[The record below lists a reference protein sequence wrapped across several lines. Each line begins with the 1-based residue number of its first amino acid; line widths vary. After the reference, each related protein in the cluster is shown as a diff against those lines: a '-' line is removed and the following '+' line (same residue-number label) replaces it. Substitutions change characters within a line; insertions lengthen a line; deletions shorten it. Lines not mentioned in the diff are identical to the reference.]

1 MEETLDHREATKE
14 RAETEGVQ
22 TAENTL
28 PHAAML
34 TRRSFVGG
42 TSVTAA
48 ALMLSGL
55 GWGSLTG
62 CAKSAATGDSAEGMT
77 FTNTTERLDGH
88 SEADLI
94 SFTEER
100 TFEAVVPLKD
110 RTVDE
115 LLAAVEN
122 GSVAWLLARYD
133 VPFDEEAF
141 PYQKRGGA
149 LESWRT
155 VATEGQPE
163 MEFFT
168 DIVTTV
174 EEIDGTPSLKLA
186 FKNNL
191 LYGYDG
197 VDGRNEGV
205 TIGSLLDHVG
215 TYELSCA
222 VDGVEVG
229 NVEVAMLPYDYFHTQ
244 AAIDAELD
252 ELVTAANANGLFAEK
267 RTIGT
272 SAGGREVNA
281 VFLAAHESDL
291 TDHLALV
298 ARMETEPAKVQEEV
312 RSGELKYKVPIVYNN
327 IHPNEIIGSDAIMEF
342 LRFAASNESIDYFSV
357 TGLTDRGKE
366 QLALEMEAD
375 GTVWSELVAG
385 KVTGVGYIQGNG
397 KMNPNPIEDNPDM
410 TVDMSD
416 EEFNSYYDVETA
428 SFDPVALF
436 DNVFFILVPSENPDG
451 RTWNTRTNG
460 NGFDLNRDNTY
471 QTQPETQA
479 MTGLIAQWNPISL
492 HEIHGYYSQ
501 FQVEP
506 CSPTHDPNNEY
517 DLFMETCLA
526 QGEAFMAAAIANNAS
541 INSGQIPLRDYLKR
555 TDDGSLCWENPFDDM
570 TSSYTPQYAMLH
582 GANAYTVELAWGS
595 QDAVDATVYGM
606 MGNARFVAENKDEL
620 FLNQLERYRRG
631 IENIDE
637 DAIRPY
643 YVDQTDRLG
652 ADADNFRPRYAE
664 NQNFFPEYYLIPL
677 NSNAQ
682 RDRAAARDMVEYLI
696 HNRVAVM
703 GLDEDVILPANEFR
717 GEVRCTAGDVVVD
730 MHQAKR
736 NMANA
741 SLYSNLVVANWTKL
755 YSEPV
760 TNFPDFRGFDVEV
773 VTTPEAFATAKMHP
787 LEAAPVVET
796 VLVGDGSTVV
806 IDNNG
811 IQALQAVNELLAAG
825 ETVGIITEGEHRGDF
840 VVARASFDKV
850 SSVYVLDA
858 TATKI
863 TPVAKSIAPD
873 IAIYVSRAGEEFMVD
888 ENGEPYGLK
897 GYTGWE
903 TQSYNWDRFALGN
916 QMGFTI
922 VEALEDAS
930 VLVGSCAL
938 DEAEAAAVQGG
949 KPCVAYS
956 QAALASLRDAGLDIE
971 IDIEADGL
979 FDTLTTVSFPEES
992 LITAPYQDKNDYLFY
1007 GHGGSFITAVPKEAH
1022 VLVKTTDDDFIEGF
1036 IDETHRERYKNTVQA
1051 IDFQDGDWNVTLFAN
1066 SMTNKAHQLHEYR
1079 YLAMAIYDKFLQ
1091 GDVAF
1096 S

>member
-1 MEETLDHREATKE
+1 MEETLDRNEVAKE
-14 RAETEGVQ
+14 RAVTEGVPSVEGASLG
-22 TAENTL
+22 TPT
-28 PHAAML
+28 L

-42 TSVTAA
+42 TSVAAA
-48 ALMLSGL
+48 ALMLSSL

-62 CAKSAATGDSAEGMT
+62 CAKSAATGDTAEGMT
-77 FTNTTERLDGH
+77 FANTTERLDGH

-94 SFTEER
+94 SLTEER
-100 TFEAVVPLKD
+100 TFEVVVPLKD

-115 LLAAVEN
+115 LAAAVEG
-122 GSVAWLLARYD
+122 GSVAWMLARYE
-133 VPFDEEAF
+133 VPLDEELF

-149 LESWRT
+149 LDSWRT

-163 MEFFT
+163 MELFT
-168 DIVTTV
+168 DIVTTA
-174 EEIDGTPSLKLA
+174 EEINGTPSLKLT

-197 VDGRNEGV
+197 VDGRNEGA

-222 VDGVEVG
+222 VDGMEVG
-229 NVEVAMLPYDYFHTQ
+229 TTEVAVLPYDYFRTQ

-252 ELVTAANANGLFAEK
+252 ELVASANANGLFAEK

-298 ARMETEPAKVQEEV
+298 ARMEAEPAKVQEEV
-312 RSGELKYKVPIVYNN
+312 RAGTLSYKVPIVYNN
-327 IHPNEIIGSDAIMEF
+327 IHPNEIIGPDAIMEF
-342 LRFAASNESIDYFSV
+342 LQFVAHNEPVDYFSV
-357 TGLTDRGKE
+357 AGLTDQGKE

-397 KMNPNPIEDNPDM
+397 KMNPNPNEDNPDM
-410 TVDMSD
+410 TVDMDD
-416 EEFNSYYDVETA
+416 EEFNSYYDVDTV
-428 SFDPVALF
+428 SFDPAALF

-451 RTWNTRTNG
+451 RTLNTRTNG

-501 FQVEP
+501 FQIEP

-582 GANAYTVELAWGS
+582 GANAYTIELAWGS

-643 YVDQTDRLG
+643 YVDQSDRLG
-652 ADADNFRPRYAE
+652 ADAENFRPRYAE
-664 NQNFFPEYYLIPL
+664 NHNFFPEYYLIPL
-677 NSNAQ
+677 NAAAQ
-682 RDRAAARDMVEYLI
+682 RDRAAAREMVDYLI

-703 GLDEDVILPANEFR
+703 GLDEDVVLPANDFR
-717 GEVRCTAGDVVVD
+717 GEVRCAAGDVVVD
-730 MHQAKR
+730 MRQAKR

-741 SLYSNLVVANWTKL
+741 ALYRNLVVANWTKL

-760 TNFPDFRGFDVEV
+760 TNFPDFRGFDVEI
-773 VTTPEAFATAKMHP
+773 VTTPAAFAGAKMHP
-787 LEAAPVVET
+787 LDAAPAVET
-796 VLVGDGSTVV
+796 ILAGEGSIVV

-811 IQALQAVNELLAAG
+811 VQALQAVNELLAAG
-825 ETVGIITEGEHRGDF
+825 ETVGVITEGEQRGDF
-840 VVARASFDKV
+840 AVARASFDKIA
-850 SSVYVLDA
+850 STYVLDA
-858 TATKI
+858 VATDAA
-863 TPVAKSIAPD
+863 PAAQRIAPG
-873 IAIYVSRAGEEFMVD
+873 IAVYVSRAGEEFMMD

-897 GYTGWE
+897 GYMGWE
-903 TQSYNWDRFALGN
+903 TQSYNWDRFALGR

-922 VEALEDAS
+922 VDALEDAS
-930 VLVGSCAL
+930 ILVGSCAF
-938 DEAEAAAVQGG
+938 DETEASAAKGG

-956 QAALASLRDAGLDIE
+956 QVALASLRDAGLAIE
-971 IDIEADGL
+971 IDVEADGL

-992 LITAPYQDKNDYLFY
+992 LVTAPYQSKSDYLFY
-1007 GHGGSFITAVPKEAH
+1007 GHGGSFITEVPAGAR
-1022 VLVKTTDDDFIEGF
+1022 VLVKTTADDFIEGF
-1036 IDETHRERYKNTVQA
+1036 IDEAHRERYKDTVQA
-1051 IDFQDGDWNVTLFAN
+1051 IDVQGDGWNATLFAN

-1079 YLAMAIYDKFLQ
+1079 YLAMAIYGKFLQ
-1091 GDVAF
+1091 EGVTF
-1096 S
+1096 N